1 MKNLVLFTAAFTALV
16 VAAPAASN
24 GADHPVSTNDANST
38 IIPLYPKI
46 PRPVFRGVCDA
57 CTLPRHRHRE
67 NCMKHCWAD
76 NPGVY
81 IPDDAPRPIY
91 TEPPDL
97 CARCA
102 TMLEGMW
109 RTNCFRGCEKKKVLL
124 RVAAMP
130 TASVAASLE
139 HNKDFGLAALAP
151 RDDIKP
157 TFSPNLDL
165 KVGKLK
171 QHIYDVGRMHAKI
184 LATKTDMG
192 TYPPPSFGFVDDFLD
207 IWLKMHDLFWPSLPE
222 HTETELAQLLTHV
235 ISERNEPIT
244 LWAKRFRIFFSM
256 QVADEL
262 NAFAKDESDEDLEL
276 IEEYLKKAWEEAFTH

>member
-1 MKNLVLFTAAFTALV
+1 MKHFILLAAAFTALV
-16 VAAPAASN
+16 VAAPTASN
-24 GADHPVSTNDANST
+24 DANHPVSTNDSNST

-46 PRPVFRGVCDA
+46 PRPVFKGLCDA
-57 CTLPRHRHRE
+57 CTMPRHRDPEGCLR
-67 NCMKHCWAD
+67 HCWGD

-97 CARCA
+97 CARCS

-139 HNKDFGLAALAP
+139 HNKDFGLAALVP
-151 RDDIKP
+151 RDEIKP
-157 TFSPNLDL
+157 AFSRNLDL

-171 QHIYDVGRMHAKI
+171 EHIYDVGRMHAKI
-184 LATKTDMG
+184 LATKPDVG
-192 TYPPPSFGFVDDFLD
+192 TYPPPSVEFVDDFLTT
-207 IWLKMHDLFWPSLPE
+207 WLKMHNLFWPSL
-222 HTETELAQLLTHV
+222 TEQTDTQLAQLMTHV
-235 ISERNEPIT
+235 ISERNEPNT
-244 LWAKRFRIFFSM
+244 LWAQRFRIFFSM
-256 QVADEL
+256 QVADEM
-262 NAFAKDESDEDLEL
+262 NDFAKDESDEDTEL
-276 IEEYLKKAWEEAFTH
+276 VEEYLKKAWDETFTQ